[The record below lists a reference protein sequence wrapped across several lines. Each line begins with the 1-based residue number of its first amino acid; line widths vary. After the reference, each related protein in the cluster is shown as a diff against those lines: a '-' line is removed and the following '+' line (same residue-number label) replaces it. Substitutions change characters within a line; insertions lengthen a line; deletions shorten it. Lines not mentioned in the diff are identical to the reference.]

1 MFRTT
6 TFALALCLG
15 LAVSAEAKSGKEV
28 VQLNVREP
36 LAMQIQRVE
45 AALNDEEYSEIST
58 EDKSRVQAALSRIRA
73 RVGAHDSAD
82 SLAPQ
87 DKVEVFNDQEEV
99 NTLLTKAKADSRMVC
114 RRERQIGSNM
124 PQNVCMT
131 VAQRREATR
140 SSRDLMY
147 RAQGNNPQPLD

>member
-58 EDKSRVQAALSRIRA
+58 EDKSRVQLSLI
-73 RVGAHDSAD
+73 H
-82 SLAPQ
+82 
-87 DKVEVFNDQEEV
+87 
-99 NTLLTKAKADSRMVC
+99 
-114 RRERQIGSNM
+114 I
-124 PQNVCMT
+124 
-131 VAQRREATR
+131 
-140 SSRDLMY
+140 
-147 RAQGNNPQPLD
+147 